1 MLAVAALPEVDLAT
15 AVIGNPLTVQYG
27 NVSRDV
33 YVYSSNEQLP
43 AIHHWPLAL
52 GRFFNAGEDHSLA
65 PVVVLG
71 HKARQMFF
79 RDEPNPLGRQLL
91 IGDAPFEVI
100 GVMAEKG
107 KESGADYYDEM
118 VFIPYQAGRARVYQ
132 DILELDVLMDH
143 GWIKTLGNDEE
154 AKIQMSFA
162 KQGGNDTEVPDLSI
176 EVDNVDEIYGKMKN
190 AGFEI
195 TYRLTN

>member
-15 AVIGNPLTVQYG
+15 PVIGNQLTVQYG
-27 NVSRDV
+27 NASRDI

-43 AIHHWPLAL
+43 GIHHWPLAL
-52 GRFFNAGEDHSLA
+52 GRFFNAAEDESLA

-71 HKARQMFF
+71 HKARKQFF

-118 VFIPYQAGRARVYQ
+118 VFIPTRPAERGSIRTFSSLSTPRSRRSPPARSTP
-132 DILELDVLMDH
+132 L
-143 GWIKTLGNDEE
+143 
-154 AKIQMSFA
+154 AKRCASCCWRVMAARISPSTTPPPRSRPKPIPRTA
-162 KQGGNDTEVPDLSI
+162 
-176 EVDNVDEIYGKMKN
+176 
-190 AGFEI
+190 
-195 TYRLTN
+195 